1 MNTKENQK
9 PQICNRS
16 SLLDD
21 TPKITDE
28 DVKEYGIAQADMTD
42 GYCDDPEVMKKT
54 MQCLSD
60 KFLARHAIL
69 KANLQAKGEWK
80 AEYDIDDER
89 DAKSGDIDGMSI
101 FEYEERYGENK

>member
-1 MNTKENQK
+1 MNTKESQK
-9 PQICNRS
+9 PENMQS
-16 SLLDD
+16 VSLLGE

-54 MQCLSD
+54 MQCLGD

-80 AEYDIDDER
+80 ADDER
-89 DAKSGDIDGMSI
+89 EAKSGDIDSMSI